1 VTNGDLGNGSRRRGA
16 AGARGRGGAG
26 VGVAT
31 QTPNARAVRS
41 MHPEVALARAGSDNL
56 DLIRAARWRT
66 RSIHSSTVE
75 GLRCRGRGE
84 GGRNLAK
91 SSHSLDLPRGRVN
104 DPQLPHPRRF
114 SRLFFASFFLSLP
127 PSLSLS
133 LFLALVTDYI
143 RSSFPLSPPREDF
156 YLL

>member
-1 VTNGDLGNGSRRRGA
+1 
-16 AGARGRGGAG
+16 
-26 VGVAT
+26 
-31 QTPNARAVRS
+31 

-114 SRLFFASFFLSLP
+114 SRLFSASFFRIIFVLPSRSLP
-127 PSLSLS
+127 HARIFIFYKKNLEAIKGNVEYIPTRVGCTLREMKCTRAIN
-133 LFLALVTDYI
+133 FLAAL
-143 RSSFPLSPPREDF
+143 SSRIFVVF
-156 YLL
+156 